1 MWSSLALWIEGKGGR
16 KRRDYGVEFWSEGGR
31 EGGRNEKGRGGEPHL
46 FPREEGEGVEGAE
59 LQGDHLKR

>member
-1 MWSSLALWIEGKGGR
+1 MR
-16 KRRDYGVEFWSEGGR
+16 EGGR